1 MVIITVQDYMLIF
14 GEIVGANNMKKIIDI
29 IINFFK
35 DVKDTVDNSYL
46 IDDAYMELGIDE
58 KLGRCQDLDDEEE

>member
-1 MVIITVQDYMLIF
+1 MLIF
-14 GEIVGANNMKKIIDI
+14 GETVGANNMKKIIDI

-35 DVKDTVDNSYL
+35 DLKDTVDNSYL

-58 KLGRCQDLDDEEE
+58 KLGRCQDLDDGEE